1 MITLPFEGIPPLQVI
16 HVSLAGSNTAS
27 GSESAPLRTIQEAVN
42 RATPGT
48 TIMVEAGT
56 YVETVKF
63 NVSGLPGAPISL
75 ISVDGPGAAKIVP
88 NADTTRKATI
98 AAFGEE
104 NIVISGFD
112 VSGGG
117 RLENGIQFGMN
128 GTDFTDMTANIV
140 IKDNIVHDTVRD
152 GIKVSHGDYVYIV
165 DNTVSHAGDQGI
177 DFVAVNNSVIARN
190 DVSYITGSAPALFV
204 KAGSTNILIAQN
216 HVSHAASDG
225 ITVGGWTGGST
236 WMRPGFTEW
245 QAKNVL
251 VIDNHVEDC
260 GKRPLNILGGQDS
273 QIIHNWLESNPDY
286 YYVVTIAPDD
296 STPSLNSKN
305 ILLKDNAFDR
315 GDHWLQVLPGQDVG
329 LQVAGNRFDNIF
341 QGATGPHSGDLDYD
355 LAWLP
360 NDGDHLLGT
369 AGADTLN
376 GGAGADTMAGG
387 LGNDTYSVDTVGDV
401 VIDADNAGTDT
412 VRSWISYTLGSNL
425 ENLTLVGSA
434 NINAT
439 GNALNNALTG
449 NGGNN
454 VLNGGAGADTM
465 AGGLGNDTYSVD
477 AVGDVVTEA
486 DNAGTDTVRSWI
498 SYTLGSNL
506 ENLTLVGSANIS
518 ATGNALN
525 NVLTGNG
532 GNNVLNGGAGADTMA
547 GGLGNDTVFGGSGD
561 DQIDVSVGNDTV
573 RYTSALDGS
582 DVINGFD
589 GNPTGGQDVLNLDA
603 LFDSLGIAA
612 ATRADHLSIDTHAT
626 SVDVRFDADGND
638 ANGFELTIAT
648 LNTADA
654 ITVGS
659 DVIVGT

>member
-1 MITLPFEGIPPLQVI
+1 
-16 HVSLAGSNTAS
+16 
-27 GSESAPLRTIQEAVN
+27 
-42 RATPGT
+42 
-48 TIMVEAGT
+48 
-56 YVETVKF
+56 
-63 NVSGLPGAPISL
+63 
-75 ISVDGPGAAKIVP
+75 
-88 NADTTRKATI
+88 
-98 AAFGEE
+98 
-104 NIVISGFD
+104 
-112 VSGGG
+112 
-117 RLENGIQFGMN
+117 MN
-128 GTDFTDMTANIV
+128 GTNFTDMTANIV
-140 IKDNIVHDTVRD
+140 IKDNIVHDTMKD
-152 GIKVSHGDYVYIV
+152 GIKVSHGDYVYVV

-204 KAGSTNILIAQN
+204 KAGSTNILIALN

-225 ITVGGWTGGST
+225 IAVGGWTGGST

-315 GDHWLQVLPGQDVG
+315 GDHWLQVLPGQEVG
-329 LQVAGNRFDNIF
+329 LQVVGNRFDNIF

-401 VIDADNAGTDT
+401 VTEADNAGIDT

-439 GNALNNALTG
+439 GNALNN
-449 NGGNN
+449 
-454 VLNGGAGADTM
+454 
-465 AGGLGNDTYSVD
+465 
-477 AVGDVVTEA
+477 
-486 DNAGTDTVRSWI
+486 
-498 SYTLGSNL
+498 
-506 ENLTLVGSANIS
+506 
-518 ATGNALN
+518 
-525 NVLTGNG
+525 VLTGNG
-532 GNNVLNGGAGADTMA
+532 GNNFLNGGAGADTMA

-561 DQIDVSVGNDTV
+561 DQIDVSIGNDTV
-573 RYTSALDGS
+573 RCTSALDGS

>member
-16 HVSLAGSNTAS
+16 YVSPTGSNTAS
-27 GSESAPLRTIQEAVN
+27 GSESDPVRTIQEAVN

-63 NVSGLPGAPISL
+63 NVSGLPDAPISL
-75 ISVDGPGAAKIVP
+75 ISTDGPGAAKIVP
-88 NADTTRKATI
+88 DATTTRSATI
-98 AAFGEE
+98 SAFGEE

-112 VSGGG
+112 VSGAG

-140 IKDNIVHDTVRD
+140 IKDNIVHDTVKD
-152 GIKVSHGDYVYIV
+152 GIKVSHGDFVYVV
-165 DNTVSHAGDQGI
+165 DNTVSHAGDQGV
-177 DFVAVNNSVIARN
+177 DFVAVNNSIIARN
-190 DVSYITGSAPALFV
+190 DVSYVTGTAPALFV

-216 HVSHAASDG
+216 HVSHAANDG
-225 ITVGGWTGGST
+225 IAVGGWTGGST
-236 WMRPGFTEW
+236 RMRPGFTEW

-251 VIDNHVEDC
+251 VIDNHVADC

-273 QIIHNWLESNPDY
+273 QIVHNWLESNPDY
-286 YYVVTIAPDD
+286 YYVVTIAPDN
-296 STPSLNSKN
+296 STPPLNSKN
-305 ILLKDNAFDR
+305 ILLKDNTFDR
-315 GDHWLQVLPGQDVG
+315 GDHWLQVLPGQDTG
-329 LQVAGNRFDNIF
+329 LQVVSNRFDNVF
-341 QGATGPHSGDLDYD
+341 QGATGPHSGALDYD

-360 NDGDHLLGT
+360 SSGDYLLGT

-387 LGNDTYSVDTVGDV
+387 LGNDTYSVNAVGDV
-401 VIDADNAGTDT
+401 VTEAVNAGTDT
-412 VRSWISYTLGSNL
+412 VRSWIGYTLGNNL
-425 ENLTLVGSA
+425 E
-434 NINAT
+434 
-439 GNALNNALTG
+439 
-449 NGGNN
+449 
-454 VLNGGAGADTM
+454 D
-465 AGGLGNDTYSVD
+465 
-477 AVGDVVTEA
+477 
-486 DNAGTDTVRSWI
+486 
-498 SYTLGSNL
+498 
-506 ENLTLVGSANIS
+506 LTLVGSANIS

-532 GNNVLNGGAGADTMA
+532 AANALAGDAGSDTLVGGA
-547 GGLGNDTVFGGSGD
+547 GNDTVFGGSGD

-589 GNPTGGQDVLNLDA
+589 GNATGGQDVLNLDS

-612 ATRADHLSIDTHAT
+612 ASRAGRLSVDTHAT
-626 SVDVRFDADGND
+626 SVDVRFDADGNA

-648 LNTADA
+648 LNSADA